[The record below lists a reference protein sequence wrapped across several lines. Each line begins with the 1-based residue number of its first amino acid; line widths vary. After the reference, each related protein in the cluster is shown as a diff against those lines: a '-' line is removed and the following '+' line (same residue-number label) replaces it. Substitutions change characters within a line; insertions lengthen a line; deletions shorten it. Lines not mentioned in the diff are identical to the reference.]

1 MKDKRNFLIFS
12 ILILNLFYVLL
23 LLNGSIS
30 RRDDLLI
37 FFILLTASY
46 LSHSFGVIRFGKFAV
61 SLSFFFLFPMLV
73 IFGPV
78 VTSIVAYLIVLFQ
91 YAKIDIPRRIYGGVQ
106 YALSYATAGF
116 ALNYAGVSVWGII
129 LAFFVFKIMNFILV
143 DLFLYYYYGRYK
155 DFITS
160 LKYLS
165 LESGVFALALP
176 MAYFLYFS
184 NGYITYFILYTL
196 IFPILLT
203 YLLSVESNARM
214 ELERERDALSKNV
227 NQLKRV
233 LEVSEMLKSN
243 VPLVDLM
250 MKVASIIQKDL
261 GWEYALVSLVK
272 PDGSIDRIAYAGISN
287 EDFQR
292 LRQNP
297 PTLAFVKS
305 LMRDEYKISNSYFIP
320 EEANVNLPDEMVY
333 VGNYDVKDADSWK
346 DRDLLWVPIY
356 DKSGRMIAYISPD
369 KPASGKRPKIE
380 DITILEIFANQVL
393 IALENS
399 SEFETL
405 QEKAI
410 RDQQTGLYNHTEFY
424 NRLDKFVK
432 ENERFALLMMDIDDF
447 KLVNDSYGHQMGD
460 LIIEYLADK
469 IKNSIRHGDIAA
481 RYGGD
486 EFSVILKDIDKS
498 TARSIA
504 ERLRISVAQ
513 GNPPVKITISIGI
526 ASYPVDSSSSNG
538 IVASADRALYLAKMR
553 GKNQVSFSN

>member
-1 MKDKRNFLIFS
+1 MKEKRNFLIFS
-12 ILILNLFYVLL
+12 ILILNVFYVLL

-30 RRDDLLI
+30 KKDNLLI
-37 FFILLTASY
+37 FFVLLVASY
-46 LSHSFGVIRFGKFAV
+46 LSHSFGVIRFGKF
-61 SLSFFFLFPMLV
+61 SISIGFFFLFPML
-73 IFGPV
+73 ILFGPLI
-78 VTSIVAYLIVLFQ
+78 TSIVIYLIVLFE
-91 YAKIDIPRRIYGGVQ
+91 YSKIDIPRRLYGGVQ

-116 ALNYAGVSVWGII
+116 ALSYVGINIWGII

-155 DFITS
+155 NFTTS

-165 LESGVFALALP
+165 LESGVFALTIP

-184 NGYITYFILYTL
+184 SGYMTYFILYTL

-203 YLLSVESNARM
+203 YLLSVESNARI
-214 ELERERDALSKNV
+214 ELEKERDALSKNV

-272 PDGSIDRIAYAGISN
+272 PDGSIDRIAYAGISE

-297 PTLAFVKS
+297 PTLSFVKS
-305 LMRDEYKISNSYFIP
+305 LMRDEFKVSNSYFIP

-333 VGNYDVKDADSWK
+333 IGKYEVKDANSWK

-369 KPASGKRPKIE
+369 KPTSGKRPKIE

-432 ENERFALLMMDIDDF
+432 DNEKFALLMMDIDDF

-486 EFSVILKDIDKS
+486 EFSVILKGIDKI

-526 ASYPVDSSSSNG
+526 ASYPMDSLSSNG

>member
-1 MKDKRNFLIFS
+1 MKDKRDFLIFS
-12 ILILNLFYVLL
+12 ILILNLFYILL
-23 LLNGSIS
+23 LINGSVS
-30 RRDDLLI
+30 RKDDLLI
-37 FFILLTASY
+37 FFILLAASY
-46 LSHSFGVIRFGKFAV
+46 VSHSFGVIRFGKFSV

-73 IFGPV
+73 LFGPII
-78 VTSIVAYLIVLFQ
+78 TSIMAYLIVLFQ
-91 YAKIDIPRRIYGGVQ
+91 YANVDIPRRIYGGVQ
-106 YALSYATAGF
+106 YAIAYSTAGF
-116 ALNYAGVSVWGII
+116 ALNYLGISVWGII
-129 LAFFVFKIMNFILV
+129 LAFFVFKIINFILV

-155 DFITS
+155 DLKTS

-165 LESGVFALALP
+165 LESGVFSLALP
-176 MAYFLYFS
+176 MTYFIYFS
-184 NGYITYFILYTL
+184 SGYITYFIIYTL
-196 IFPILLT
+196 LFPIFLT
-203 YLLSVESNARM
+203 YLLSVESNARI

-272 PDGSIDRIAYAGISN
+272 PDGSIDRIAYAGIS
-287 EDFQR
+287 EKDFQR

-297 PTLAFVKS
+297 PTLSFVKS
-305 LMRDEYKISNSYFIP
+305 LMRDEFKISHSYFIP
-320 EEANVNLPDEMVY
+320 EEANVSLPDEMVY
-333 VGNYDVKDADSWK
+333 VGKYNVKDIDSWK

-380 DITILEIFANQVL
+380 DVTILEIFANQVL

-432 ENERFALLMMDIDDF
+432 SNGKFALLMMDIDDF
-447 KLVNDSYGHQMGD
+447 KLINDSYGHQMGD

-486 EFSVILKDIDKS
+486 EFSVILNDIDKT
-498 TARSIA
+498 TARTIA

-526 ASYPVDSSSSNG
+526 AAYPVDSLSSNG